1 MNIDPTSI
9 DYGVLERPGSI
20 SDRPMWNI
28 NPHGE
33 ERSFS
38 RNFNPDVKDTSQVI
52 LRKITFK

>member
-52 LRKITFK
+52 